1 LSDLIIG
8 LHAALN
14 NVIFFTFT
22 GESTNKIL
30 NENWQQ
36 LWKEL
41 QPSLEETF
49 AAVFLQYSNDIFSR
63 VPEEDIFL
71 E

>member
-1 LSDLIIG
+1 MG
-8 LHAALN
+8 LHGALN
-14 NVIFFTFT
+14 NVKFSTCT
-22 GESTNKIL
+22 GENTNKIL

-36 LWKEL
+36 FWEEL
-41 QPSLEETF
+41 RPSFEETF
-49 AAVFLQYSNDIFSR
+49 AAVFLKFSNAIFSR

>member
-1 LSDLIIG
+1 MG
-8 LHAALN
+8 LHGALN
-14 NVIFFTFT
+14 NVIFSTFT
-22 GESTNKIL
+22 GENTNRVL

-36 LWKEL
+36 FWEEL
-41 QPSLEETF
+41 RPSLEETF
-49 AAVFLQYSNDIFSR
+49 AAVFLQLSNEIFSR

>member
-1 LSDLIIG
+1 MG
-8 LHAALN
+8 LHGALN
-14 NVIFFTFT
+14 NAIFSTFT
-22 GESTNKIL
+22 AENTNRIL

-36 LWKEL
+36 FWEEL
-41 QPSLEETF
+41 RPSFEETF
-49 AAVFLQYSNDIFSR
+49 AAVFLQYSNAIFSK